1 MAAYLQVDTEK
12 CKRDGLCAA
21 VCPMGCIGKD
31 AEGLP
36 YEVADMPCIGCG
48 HCVAVCPHGALANTQ
63 LAAEPLRPVPAER
76 ATPEALAGLV
86 LGRRSVRAYKD
97 TPVSREQ
104 MAQLLDLA
112 RMAPTAVNSQHVGW
126 IVCCD
131 PALTRATAAACM
143 GWLRGSG
150 IYPGLMERWDAG
162 HEVVLR
168 GAPAFVL
175 AHAPAEYAW
184 GGTDCA
190 IALTTLELAA
200 VAQGLG
206 TCWAGLLTRA
216 VNQDPALAR
225 AVQLPEGHVAH
236 GGLMLG
242 HPKYRYRLVP
252 PRKPLQATWL

>member
-1 MAAYLQVDTEK
+1 MAYLQVDAKK
-12 CKRDGLCAA
+12 CKRDGLCAEA
-21 VCPMGCIGKD
+21 CPTGCIEID

-36 YEVADMPCIGCG
+36 SEVDGGFCIGCG
-48 HCVAVCPHGALANTQ
+48 HCVAICPHAALANAN
-63 LAAEPLRPVPAER
+63 LPDEPLRPAPRKR
-76 ATPEALAGLV
+76 ATPDALAALV
-86 LGRRSVRAYKD
+86 LGRRSVREYTDA
-97 TPVSREQ
+97 PVSREQ

-112 RMAPTAVNSQHVGW
+112 RMAPTAVNSQNVAW
-126 IVCCD
+126 IACTD

-150 IYPGLMERWDAG
+150 IYSSLIERWDAG

-175 AHAPAEYAW
+175 AHAPGDYTW

-216 VNQDPALAR
+216 VNQDTALAS
-225 AVQLPEGHVAH
+225 AVRLPEGHVAH
-236 GGLMLG
+236 GGLMIG